1 MQIQLRRRRRE
12 NTSHP
17 PEKSQVCHLS
27 HVSLSPLIHP
37 SIHPSLPVSTAF
49 ASYSHIKP
57 LSWLLCALSLS
68 LSSAGPV
75 SRYLVFLSTLLIPHL
90 HPKQARGFQRGGD
103 GRRDRLRRRC
113 VSTQIRCVLFELRRR
128 GEKKEKNNTK
138 RIQEWGLE
146 KCSGGGG
153 GWQVRQVER

>member
-57 LSWLLCALSLS
+57 LSRLLCTLS
-68 LSSAGPV
+68 LSSAGPE

-103 GRRDRLRRRC
+103 GRRDRLWRRR
-113 VSTQIRCVLFELRRR
+113 VSTQIRCILFELRRR
-128 GEKKEKNNTK
+128 GEKKEKKRHKKNTGVGSGK
-138 RIQEWGLE
+138 VQW
-146 KCSGGGG
+146 GGGG
-153 GWQVRQVER
+153 QVRQVER